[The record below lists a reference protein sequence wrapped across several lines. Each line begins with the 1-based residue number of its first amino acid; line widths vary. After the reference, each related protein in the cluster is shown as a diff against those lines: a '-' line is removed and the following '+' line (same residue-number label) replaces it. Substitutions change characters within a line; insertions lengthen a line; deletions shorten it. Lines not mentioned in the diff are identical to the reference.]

1 MKQIFLVIFSILS
14 SSVIAQEMT
23 KGLIMPDPDGAFKSC
38 CVYIPTSGLVAYDK
52 PNGRQIAKLEPGD
65 PDNSGVVYKAFI
77 KSDRDLTEFD
87 YANLYMVGYEVM
99 AIVYVDKQGEFVKTS
114 NGLWLGVGELKSKG
128 LILKNW
134 MDYLVNTKD
143 VLGWYAN
150 DPGLNLRAEPTTNAK
165 ILATMKGDLW
175 EITPTKETKGL
186 WCKVSVKEYRKHPCS
201 GESDLV
207 IQTLTGWVKLLSD
220 EQTPNVWAYGKGC

>member
-1 MKQIFLVIFSILS
+1 MKQISLLMFSILS
-14 SSVIAQEMT
+14 SNVMGQDIT
-23 KGLIMPDPDGAFKSC
+23 KGLIIPDPEGSFKSC
-38 CVYIPTSGLVAYDK
+38 CVYIPSSGLVTYNA
-52 PNGRQIAKLEPGD
+52 PNGEPIAKLELGS
-65 PDNSGVVYKAFI
+65 PDNNGEVYKAYI
-77 KSDRDLTEFD
+77 RSGQGVTEFD

-99 AIVYVDKQGEFVKTS
+99 AIVYVDTHGEFAKTS
-114 NGLWLGVGELKSKG
+114 NGWWLSVEELKSKG

-150 DPGLNLRAEPTTNAK
+150 DPGLNLRAEPTTNGR

-175 EITPTKETKGL
+175 EITPTNETKGP
-186 WCKVSVKEYRKHPCS
+186 WCKVTVREYRKHPCS
-201 GESDLV
+201 GENNLV